1 MKTHKNTSF
10 SSESPK
16 VPDGWTVKFEKT
28 LVGGKLVMA
37 AAYMD
42 PNGKLYKRGE
52 NGFSQEILNIFR
64 EKKI

>member
-52 NGFSQEILNIFR
+52 TGFSQEVLNIFR